1 MFDKNRPQCIIP
13 LGSVVCLDC
22 DWCPIS
28 FLPKVATCSHDILRE
43 VPELLGISRGEKLPS
58 FFQMIFI
65 FPFLWCSNLM
75 SFWLVF
81 RNSKILRLGLFLIAF
96 FSLYYILKLG
106 LFGGHGGLEKYQ
118 FGCGILKMVCPK
130 NQYVLKG
137 NHCILRIRGAP
148 VRQKLD
154 MILENKV
161 VKK

>member
-1 MFDKNRPQCIIP
+1 MANLENYINKTLIRYNFRWADIFDNNRPQCIIP

-106 LFGGHGGLEKYQ
+106 LFGGHGGSRFQGLSY
-118 FGCGILKMVCPK
+118 
-130 NQYVLKG
+130 YVF
-137 NHCILRIRGAP
+137 
-148 VRQKLD
+148 
-154 MILENKV
+154 ENTFCAFVGLPTKSGTYV
-161 VKK
+161 Y

>member
-106 LFGGHGGLEKYQ
+106 LFGGNGVQ
-118 FGCGILKMVCPK
+118 ILGAFI
-130 NQYVLKG
+130 LS
-137 NHCILRIRGAP
+137 ILRICSVLLLFHQQSRAFM
-148 VRQKLD
+148 LAW
-154 MILENKV
+154 
-161 VKK
+161 